1 MRQFVLRVLMVIGLT
16 SGLAFATVPGAAQ
29 AETAG
34 QFGSTATLIA
44 SGVGINVPVTY
55 ICPPDGSVAS
65 LEVSV
70 TQAVR
75 GVLVRGSGSTSPLTC
90 DDTQHT
96 VVTSVFAS
104 AVTVTMLPIGIWPLG
119 CTDTTVPDA
128 CCALRTHTT
137 RGCRPSS
144 RSCWRTTATG

>member
-104 AVTVTMLPIGIWPLG
+104 GSLAFAKSDAFAQSNLAPCVGCFGGVTFSATI
-119 CTDTTVPDA
+119 TV
-128 CCALRTHTT
+128 RKK
-137 RGCRPSS
+137 
-144 RSCWRTTATG
+144 